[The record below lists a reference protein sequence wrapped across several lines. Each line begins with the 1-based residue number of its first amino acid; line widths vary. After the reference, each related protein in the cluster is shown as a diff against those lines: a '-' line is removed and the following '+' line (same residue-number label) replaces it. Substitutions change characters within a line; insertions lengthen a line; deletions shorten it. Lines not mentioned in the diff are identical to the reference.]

1 MSKLNRLLLLLK
13 YTANVQDDPG
23 PTVLSG
29 LNIHPAE
36 MQDNRSRQKEIKKK
50 NTIHVPR
57 KRTRLHKRVY
67 LISVEFLFLCW
78 GFFLL
83 YILMSSLNKHIPKER
98 LDMIFSSIFF

>member
-36 MQDNRSRQKEIKKK
+36 MQDKRSEKKEIK
-50 NTIHVPR
+50 TTLAMCP
-57 KRTRLHKRVY
+57 
-67 LISVEFLFLCW
+67 
-78 GFFLL
+78 G
-83 YILMSSLNKHIPKER
+83 KEAAC
-98 LDMIFSSIFF
+98 IYVST